1 MDVLF
6 LKIAVGRFKC
16 GKWGDR
22 QKKKFFINNSVKA
35 VISFKE
41 KHQGLLRLHVPF
53 GRGSSNVTK
62 LSGECPQININS
74 QITTS
79 Y

>member
-1 MDVLF
+1 MYFFCRL
-6 LKIAVGRFKC
+6 LLGGSSAE
-16 GKWGDR
+16 KWGDC

-53 GRGSSNVTK
+53 GRGSSNVAK